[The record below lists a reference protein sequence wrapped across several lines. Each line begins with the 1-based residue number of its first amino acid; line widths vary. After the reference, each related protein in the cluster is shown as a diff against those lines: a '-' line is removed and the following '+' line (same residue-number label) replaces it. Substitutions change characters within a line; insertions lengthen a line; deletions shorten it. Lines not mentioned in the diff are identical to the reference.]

1 MEHRVHR
8 YAKTFRQ
15 KLMDLTKMLSDLR
28 TERSAI
34 DQAILM
40 PERMGAGKV
49 VNVEDHRFGS
59 LPSNDVRAHR
69 GAITNRSRRITMV
82 GQNV

>member
-28 TERSAI
+28 TERSSI

-40 PERMGAGKV
+40 PERMGAGQGRKRGRPPV
-49 VNVEDHRFGS
+49 WITTLKRRARPPGS
-59 LPSNDVRAHR
+59 NNKSKP
-69 GAITNRSRRITMV
+69 
-82 GQNV
+82 